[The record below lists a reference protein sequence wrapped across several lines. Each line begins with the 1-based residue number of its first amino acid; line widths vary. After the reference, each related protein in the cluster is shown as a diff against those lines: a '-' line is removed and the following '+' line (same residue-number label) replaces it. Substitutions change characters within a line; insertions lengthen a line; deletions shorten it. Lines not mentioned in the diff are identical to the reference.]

1 MSLLLPI
8 ASNMAK
14 ILNDIDTP
22 HATHYEARMTFQKSR
37 LSMAIPHTP
46 RQNSQR
52 WAGMDS
58 WGPKPIG
65 LT

>member
-14 ILNDIDTP
+14 ILNDIDTS

-37 LSMAIPHTP
+37 LFHTHQD
-46 RQNSQR
+46 RVDR
-52 WAGMDS
+52 G
-58 WGPKPIG
+58 G
-65 LT
+65 LAWIRGDRNPYV